1 MLAGFSLPDLS
12 VEFDQFGQFIPTK
25 CSFDSNEG
33 TELPLQTSW
42 AHAWLPD
49 YGFWSPQE
57 QPARGN
63 SPTTLGFQRDLSP
76 ALVLSPSALPSLQ
89 PNTIQ
94 KGAES
99 AAGKGSEQ
107 LKVGMKEMRRKV
119 LYPCIY
125 TPAQPSKAR
134 IMQPR
139 VSEYVMN
146 ISLDFGTQQNPTRR
160 EGLNLAAG
168 TQKIS
173 HFIALSL
180 QKTYPHVGIRR
191 PFQVN
196 LIVLFSL
203 WSLRTSELNSAE
215 QQPNL

>member
-1 MLAGFSLPDLS
+1 M
-12 VEFDQFGQFIPTK
+12 
-25 CSFDSNEG
+25 
-33 TELPLQTSW
+33 
-42 AHAWLPD
+42 
-49 YGFWSPQE
+49 
-57 QPARGN
+57 
-63 SPTTLGFQRDLSP
+63 
-76 ALVLSPSALPSLQ
+76 
-89 PNTIQ
+89 
-94 KGAES
+94 
-99 AAGKGSEQ
+99 
-107 LKVGMKEMRRKV
+107 GMKEMRRKG